1 MAIRNPNLDEEI
13 IGYDTLQTARLN
25 EIADYVVEIGSNEY
39 GSWEKW
45 ASGKLVCTVNCTWG
59 NSVATAHGSV
69 FRYGVWV
76 IGTNNSDWIYPH
88 AFVNNRVHI
97 SGAATATLPADIIPE
112 SVTST
117 TATGFN
123 AYRYVNTFQWT
134 SYTGIIIATGQW
146 K

>member
-13 IGYDTLQTARLN
+13 IGYDTLQTVEIN
-25 EIADYVVEIGSNEY
+25 KIADYVIEIGSNEY

-45 ASGKLVCTVNCTWG
+45 NSGKLVCTVVCSWG
-59 NSVATAHGSV
+59 NSGAAAHGSV

-76 IGTNNSDWIYPH
+76 SGTSNNNWVYPH
-88 AFVNNRVHI
+88 EFVDSSVHI
-97 SGAATATLPADIIPE
+97 SGVSTGTMRADIIPD

-117 TATGFN
+117 IANGFY
-123 AYRYVNTFQWT
+123 AYRYVNTFQWKPY
-134 SYTGIIIATGQW
+134 SGMIIATGRW